1 MRSRTGGPLVA
12 RLLEA
17 APNGPGAPQG
27 ASEERLLDVRTVA
40 ARLGISSDSVYR
52 RAPQWPF
59 TVRIGRALR
68 FSAQGLDAYL
78 RTRRAWTLDLL
89 LDRVPYSRLLWEGM
103 PSPRRSQPQEV
114 RMHKTTVDLPETL
127 WRAAKIRALDER
139 SDLRAVVIAAL
150 EAYLKAK
157 PKSP

>member
-1 MRSRTGGPLVA
+1 V
-12 RLLEA
+12 
-17 APNGPGAPQG
+17 
-27 ASEERLLDVRTVA
+27 
-40 ARLGISSDSVYR
+40 RLG

-78 RTRRAWTLDLL
+78 RTRRGWTLDLM
-89 LDRVPYSRLLWEGM
+89 LDRVPYSRLFWDVM
-103 PSPRRSQPQEV
+103 PSPRRSQPQEA

-150 EAYLKAK
+150 EVYLKAK
-157 PKSP
+157 PKPP